1 MPEAIIRFTLPLDV
15 CEQAA
20 DILNEQ
26 GLSVEDA
33 VVMLYRYIAAT
44 GKLPFDIPQG
54 GQSNPD

>member
-15 CEQAA
+15 YEQAA

-44 GKLPFDIPQG
+44 GKLPFDIPLDE
-54 GQSNPD
+54 QSNPT